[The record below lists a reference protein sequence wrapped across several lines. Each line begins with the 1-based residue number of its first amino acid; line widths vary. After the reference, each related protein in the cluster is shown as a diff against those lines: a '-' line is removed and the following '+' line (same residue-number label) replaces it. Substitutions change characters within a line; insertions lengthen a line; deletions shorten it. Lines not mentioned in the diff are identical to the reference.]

1 MNICLIGN
9 GLTSLSLA
17 KNLINKKIKVF
28 LYYKNTKKLK
38 YKTRTI
44 GISKSNYDFF
54 NKEIINFKKSMIWK
68 INQISIYIEKYKDEK
83 ILNFQKFD
91 QDLFCMIKN
100 DKIYDLLESD
110 LKKNKFFKK
119 ILIKNKNFYKK
130 ILKNNKYDLIINCE
144 SNNKIYRNYFYSK
157 ISKNYN
163 SYAHTAIIKHKKI
176 NNTKAI
182 QIFTKLGPI
191 AFLPISETETSIV
204 YSIYNDKKILG
215 KDEFIKLILHYNKNY
230 KINNFSE
237 IEKFKLEFSVPR
249 NYYYKNSMAFGDLLH
264 KNHPLVGQGFNM
276 TLRDI
281 KILSNIIQDRIDL
294 GLPIDSSVYFDFE
307 KKSKHLNFLFSS
319 SIDLI
324 HEFFRFCFNLF
335 RLRFSLLYFLRCY
348 GFTPIQAQHYIFGDI
363 GLSVFNPFA
372 MLLPYF
378 IAL

>member
-1 MNICLIGN
+1 MNICLIGD

-68 INQISIYIEKYKDEK
+68 INQIEIYIEKYKDEK

-91 QDLFCMIKN
+91 QDLFCMVKN
-100 DKIYDLLESD
+100 DKIYELLENN
-110 LKKNKFFKK
+110 LKKNKFFEK
-119 ILIKNKNFYKK
+119 ILIKNNSFYEK
-130 ILKNNKYDLIINCE
+130 ILKSNKYDLIINSE

-163 SYAHTAIIKHKKI
+163 SYAYTAIIKHKKI

-182 QIFTKLGPI
+182 QIFTKIGPI
-191 AFLPISETETSIV
+191 AFLPISESQTSIV

-215 KDEFIKLILHYNKNY
+215 KDEFIKLILQYNKNY
-230 KINNFSE
+230 KINNFSK

-249 NYYYKNSMAFGDLLH
+249 NYYYKNLMAFGDLLH

-281 KILSNIIQDRIDL
+281 KILSKIIQDRIDL
-294 GLPIDSSVYFDFE
+294 GLPIDSSVNFDFE

-324 HEFFRFCFNLF
+324 HEFFRFDSNYKKNYSKNLF
-335 RLRFSLLYFLRCY
+335 KFIDKNKLLNNAFNKFASQ
-348 GFTPIQAQHYIFGDI
+348 GFII
-363 GLSVFNPFA
+363 
-372 MLLPYF
+372 
-378 IAL
+378 